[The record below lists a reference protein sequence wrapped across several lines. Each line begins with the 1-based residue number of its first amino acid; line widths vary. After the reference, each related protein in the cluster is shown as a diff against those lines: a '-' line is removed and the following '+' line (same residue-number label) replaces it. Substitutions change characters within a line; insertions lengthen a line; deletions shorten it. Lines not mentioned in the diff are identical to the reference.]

1 MCLIFSFK
9 AAVEGL
15 PPPLQ
20 EDDNVADT
28 KIRQSEALYDTLLA
42 EEAAGQAKG
51 EGEMDHQLS
60 EEKRRQES
68 EKLQDHLVCIQNL
81 VIHVPVYSNQ
91 SVGDIFVEFSVFQLW
106 LFFYF
111 HFWFLQNQ
119 LAQQGIIT
127 AQQKDELLRKHLE
140 AEQNLQKVH
149 NHQRDSQ
156 ISHLKDKLAER
167 RKRKLAKLRAQQE
180 QELSDVTNSIKL
192 FFPQYFFS
200 GWLCISDQNSKTLDH
215 WLNMRN

>member
-1 MCLIFSFK
+1 MILYKKIFFLLIIFVINQIMFKKWLYTNNEFNLSFQ
-9 AAVEGL
+9 AADEGL

-81 VIHVPVYSNQ
+81 VKYSNQ
-91 SVGDIFVEFSVFQLW
+91 SVGDIF
-106 LFFYF
+106 
-111 HFWFLQNQ
+111 
-119 LAQQGIIT
+119 
-127 AQQKDELLRKHLE
+127 
-140 AEQNLQKVH
+140 
-149 NHQRDSQ
+149 
-156 ISHLKDKLAER
+156 
-167 RKRKLAKLRAQQE
+167 
-180 QELSDVTNSIKL
+180 
-192 FFPQYFFS
+192 
-200 GWLCISDQNSKTLDH
+200 
-215 WLNMRN
+215 

>member
-1 MCLIFSFK
+1 MLGSKIIFVMNQIMLFRMIKGYWPHTIESLGNLIWKSEVATCIYRKCVWFFFK
-9 AAVEGL
+9 AADEGL

-81 VIHVPVYSNQ
+81 VIYSNQ
-91 SVGDIFVEFSVFQLW
+91 SVGDIF
-106 LFFYF
+106 
-111 HFWFLQNQ
+111 
-119 LAQQGIIT
+119 
-127 AQQKDELLRKHLE
+127 
-140 AEQNLQKVH
+140 
-149 NHQRDSQ
+149 
-156 ISHLKDKLAER
+156 
-167 RKRKLAKLRAQQE
+167 
-180 QELSDVTNSIKL
+180 
-192 FFPQYFFS
+192 
-200 GWLCISDQNSKTLDH
+200 
-215 WLNMRN
+215 

>member
-1 MCLIFSFK
+1 MIIFTY
-9 AAVEGL
+9 
-15 PPPLQ
+15 
-20 EDDNVADT
+20 N
-28 KIRQSEALYDTLLA
+28 
-42 EEAAGQAKG
+42 
-51 EGEMDHQLS
+51 
-60 EEKRRQES
+60 
-68 EKLQDHLVCIQNL
+68 NL
-81 VIHVPVYSNQ
+81 
-91 SVGDIFVEFSVFQLW
+91 
-106 LFFYF
+106 

-180 QELSDVTNSIKL
+180 QELSDVSNSIKL
-192 FFPQYFFS
+192 FFSLIFLFWMFMHF
-200 GWLCISDQNSKTLDH
+200 GSKF
-215 WLNMRN
+215 

>member
-1 MCLIFSFK
+1 MSFVYFLQ
-9 AAVEGL
+9 AADEGL

-81 VIHVPVYSNQ
+81 VIYSNQ
-91 SVGDIFVEFSVFQLW
+91 SVGDIFVEFSVFQL
-106 LFFYF
+106 
-111 HFWFLQNQ
+111 
-119 LAQQGIIT
+119 
-127 AQQKDELLRKHLE
+127 
-140 AEQNLQKVH
+140 
-149 NHQRDSQ
+149 
-156 ISHLKDKLAER
+156 
-167 RKRKLAKLRAQQE
+167 
-180 QELSDVTNSIKL
+180 
-192 FFPQYFFS
+192 
-200 GWLCISDQNSKTLDH
+200 
-215 WLNMRN
+215 